1 MSNEIK
7 AIETVYDG
15 YRFRSRLEA
24 RCAVFFTS
32 LGVRFEYEPE
42 GFELSCGR
50 YLPDFY
56 LTDLDLYVEI
66 KPFNKEVVSFPGDG
80 NEWEQ
85 KCAAF
90 RSETGK
96 AIMLCYSD
104 PSKDIWCQL
113 FAFIFKD
120 SGGGEYQASATLKE
134 LDGVFYVVA
143 DIADPVYE
151 VCINNGT
158 ETNKQIITA
167 YQWVV
172 LNAKR
177 LAYDEMRVM
186 YDPSVPDALNI
197 AKTKARQA
205 RFEFGERP

>member
-1 MSNEIK
+1 MYSKIK

-15 YRFRSRLEA
+15 YKFRSRLEA
-24 RCAVFFTS
+24 RWAVFFKS

-66 KPFNKEVVSFPGDG
+66 KPFNKEVVSFSGDG

-113 FAFIFKD
+113 FAYVFKD
-120 SGGGEYQASATLKE
+120 SGGGEEQVDATLKE

-143 DIADPVYE
+143 NIVDPVYE
-151 VCINNGT
+151 VYINYGT
-158 ETNKQIITA
+158 EASKQIITA

-172 LNAKR
+172 LNARR
-177 LAYDEMRVM
+177 LAYDELHVM